1 MKKQLQRL
9 ICLLTV
15 LCIIAGLGP
24 AKAQAY
30 ERKGQYKIH
39 SIHEGKWVTE
49 PKDDPDYIDL

>member
-30 ERKGQYKIH
+30 EKKGQYKIH
-39 SIHEGKWVTE
+39 LIY
-49 PKDDPDYIDL
+49 DFRLF